1 MEHVGLSISTRES
14 NEGIREAS
22 ESLSAKTPTQVR
34 IIGSDI
40 SIVQRSAEEMAGN
53 MGEYEM
59 GKASIYVDK
68 NLAFSAM
75 QDTILHEVLHVV
87 LQHFEKD
94 SEQLVRILTPSLLA
108 ILKDNPKLVSF
119 LTEGTGFR

>member
-1 MEHVGLSISTRES
+1 
-14 NEGIREAS
+14 
-22 ESLSAKTPTQVR
+22 
-34 IIGSDI
+34 
-40 SIVQRSAEEMAGN
+40 MAGN